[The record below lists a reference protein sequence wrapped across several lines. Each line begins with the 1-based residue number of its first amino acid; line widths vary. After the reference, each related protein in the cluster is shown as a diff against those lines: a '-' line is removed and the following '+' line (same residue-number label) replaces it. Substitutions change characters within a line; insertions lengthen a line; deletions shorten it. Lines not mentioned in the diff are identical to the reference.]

1 MRVFSF
7 ICILYLKLNM
17 ITLRNITIRRGPNIL
32 LQDINWTIYH
42 KQRIGIIGANGCGK
56 TTFFAMLLN
65 QLHADSGDLE
75 IPHQLKI
82 SHVAQETPALAI
94 SAMDFVLDGDT
105 ELRRLQKKLHDAE
118 QTNQGE
124 LIATIH
130 LQLSEIDAYTAN
142 ARAAQLLDGLGFS
155 HQEQQKLVSDF
166 SGGWRVRLNLAKAL
180 MSRSDVLLLDEP
192 TNHLDLDAV
201 LWLEQWLKRYTGTLL
216 LISHDR
222 DFLDETV
229 DHIAH
234 VLNKQV
240 TVYAGNYSA
249 FEKQRVANLLV
260 QQATYEKQQKQIAHL
275 QSFVNRF
282 RAKATKAA
290 QAQSRLKAIER
301 MELVSAIQTESPF
314 QFHFKKPKDCPNP
327 LIHIDNASIAYGDKV
342 ILKNINFSI
351 TPKDRIALLGP
362 NGAGKSS
369 FIKLLAGDI
378 KAASGTVTIGSGL
391 KIGYFAQHQV
401 DHLDLQETPLFH
413 LKKLAP
419 DAREQDLRTYLGSF
433 DFVGNRVLEPIKNF
447 SGGEKS
453 RLALALLIWQQPN
466 LLLLDEPTNHLDL
479 DMRQALSMALQEYEG
494 AMIIVSHDR
503 FLVRTTVDQLNL
515 VAENKVAIFDGD
527 LQDYEKWLL
536 AFRRQQEE
544 SDQSDK
550 SAISRKELRQQNAQ
564 QRDQRRPLLQKIKKL
579 EDELAR
585 LQKQATEIELALTDL
600 SLYEEQN
607 KSKLQEQL
615 RQQTEIKK
623 KLELVENEWLAAC
636 ETLES

>member
-1 MRVFSF
+1 MPFPKKEF
-7 ICILYLKLNM
+7 KKM
-17 ITLRNITIRRGPNIL
+17 ITLRNITIRRGPTIL

-65 QLHADSGDLE
+65 QLQADSGDLE
-75 IPHQLKI
+75 IPRQLKI
-82 SHVAQETPALAI
+82 AHVAQETPALTMSAI
-94 SAMDFVLDGDT
+94 DFVLDGDT
-105 ELRRLQKKLHDAE
+105 ELRNLQKKLHDAE

-124 LIATIH
+124 LIANIH
-130 LQLSEIDAYTAN
+130 LHLSEIDAYTAN
-142 ARAAQLLDGLGFS
+142 ARAARLLDGLGFS
-155 HQEQQKLVSDF
+155 HQEQQKSVSDF

-201 LWLEQWLKRYTGTLL
+201 LWLEQWLKKYTGTLL

-234 VLNKQV
+234 VHNKQV
-240 TVYAGNYSA
+240 TVYAGNYST
-249 FEKQRVANLLV
+249 FEKQRAADLLV

-301 MELVSAIQTESPF
+301 MELVSAIQSESPF
-314 QFHFKKPKDCPNP
+314 QFHFKNPKDCPNP
-327 LIHIDNASIAYGDKV
+327 LIHIENASIAYGDKV

-369 FIKLLAGDI
+369 FIKLLAGEI
-378 KAASGTVTIGSGL
+378 KAASGTVTMGSGL

-419 DAREQDLRTYLGSF
+419 DARELDLRTYLGSF

-479 DMRQALSMALQEYEG
+479 EMRQALSMALQEYEG

-515 VAENKVAIFDGD
+515 VAENKVIVFEGD
-527 LQDYEKWLL
+527 LHDYEKWLL
-536 AFRRQQEE
+536 AFRRQQEDH
-544 SDQSDK
+544 DQSENTTV
-550 SAISRKELRQQNAQ
+550 SRKELRQQNAQ
-564 QRDQRRPLLQKIKKL
+564 QRDQRRPLMQKIKKL
-579 EDELAR
+579 EEELAR
-585 LQKQATEIELALTDL
+585 LEKQATDIELALTDL

-607 KSKLQEQL
+607 KTKLQEYL
-615 RQQTEIKK
+615 RQQVDIKK
-623 KLELVENEWLAAC
+623 QLETVENDWLQAS
-636 ETLES
+636 EQLESDN